1 MDTNKLLKAIQ
12 ILVEAEVKKQL
23 PKIVAEVVNSKQT
36 NTIIERV
43 KEKSVNEVKQKSSMA
58 KAILGKDYQ
67 KPKNDL
73 NESVVTN
80 TVQYTKNPVL
90 NQILNETRVNTSNVG
105 ELNDGYEEWPT
116 MNNPMANMNPTS
128 NVESMRASMASK
140 MGYGDMNTGGGLG
153 VKTGNDALDKAL
165 NRNYSELVK
174 RF

>member
-23 PKIVAEVVNSKQT
+23 PKIVAEVVGSNQKKGMVET
-36 NTIIERV
+36 RKERPTTAI
-43 KEKSVNEVKQKSSMA
+43 KKTPSIA
-58 KAILGKDYQ
+58 KAILGETKVNKVD
-67 KPKNDL
+67 D
-73 NESVVTN
+73 
-80 TVQYTKNPVL
+80 VQYTKNPVL
-90 NQILNETRVNTSNVG
+90 NQILNETRTTSYAGVS
-105 ELNDGYEEWPT
+105 NDGYEEWPT
-116 MNNPMANMNPTS
+116 MNNPMVNMNPTS

>member
-140 MGYGDMNTGGGLG
+140 MGYGDMNTGGGSG